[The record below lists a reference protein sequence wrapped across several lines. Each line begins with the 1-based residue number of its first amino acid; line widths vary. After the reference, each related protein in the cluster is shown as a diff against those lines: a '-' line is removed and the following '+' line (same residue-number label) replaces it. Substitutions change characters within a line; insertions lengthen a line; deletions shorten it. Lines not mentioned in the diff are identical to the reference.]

1 MKKAKEAIVRRQPGR
16 PGRDE
21 PDGALLLLREA
32 QTAFASSGFNA
43 TTLRG
48 IAAAAGVDHT
58 LVIHHFGSKE
68 SLWSAVIERLAHY
81 LAPFVRDLKDL
92 QSQTS
97 IPIRMRIETAFRLLV
112 TANFGEPD
120 CGLLLSRISSERG
133 KHLDLLVEMLLRPY
147 HDALCP
153 LLVEAVQAKVIKKQ
167 GVELLYFMIINAVT
181 TSVSYRH
188 LLAYFD
194 DSSQNLAQLEKDMT
208 QFLVVNFLDDRPSDG
223 HKGSVRTQQMHS
235 RMSG

>member
-1 MKKAKEAIVRRQPGR
+1 MRQAKEAIVRRQPGR

-32 QTAFASSGFNA
+32 QTAFARSGYNA

-58 LVIHHFGSKE
+58 LVIHHFSSKE
-68 SLWSAVIERLAHY
+68 SLWSAVIERLADY
-81 LAPFVRDLKDL
+81 LAPFVRDLNDL
-92 QSQTS
+92 QSQTT
-97 IPIRMRIETAFRLLV
+97 IPVRMRIETAFRLLV
-112 TANFGEPD
+112 TAIFGEPD

-133 KHLDLLVEMLLRPY
+133 KHLDLLVEKLLRPY

-153 LLVEAVQAKVIKKQ
+153 LLVEGVQAKVIKKQ

-181 TSVSYRH
+181 MSVSYRH

-194 DSSQNLAQLEKDMT
+194 DSSQNMAQLERDMT
-208 QFLVVNFLDDRPSDG
+208 QFLIVNFLDNPSSKS
-223 HKGSVRTQQMHS
+223 HKTSVRSQQLHS
-235 RMSG
+235 SKAG

>member
-1 MKKAKEAIVRRQPGR
+1 MRKAKDAIVRRQPGR

-32 QTAFASSGFNA
+32 QTAFARSGYNA

-68 SLWSAVIERLAHY
+68 SLWSAVIERLAQY
-81 LAPFVRDLKDL
+81 LAPFVRDLKNL

-97 IPIRMRIETAFRLLV
+97 IPIRVRIETAFRLLV
-112 TANFGEPD
+112 TAIFGESD

-133 KHLDLLVEMLLRPY
+133 KHLDLLVEKLLRPY

-153 LLVEAVQAKVIKKQ
+153 LLVEGVQAKVIKKQ

-181 TSVSYRH
+181 MSVSYRH
-188 LLAYFD
+188 VLAYFD

-208 QFLVVNFLDDRPSDG
+208 QFLVVNFLDNRPSNS
-223 HKGSVRTQQMHS
+223 HKTSVRTQQMHS
-235 RMSG
+235 SMAG